1 MFPHLVELGGRDVN
15 GLSGRRPEWNEL
27 GLLLQL
33 SPATAPPLPRCVL
46 PPAAAR
52 AWEAITAA
60 GSPSPGWPVCP
71 PPLFVVNVCLII
83 DTKNTAMC
91 KK

>member
-33 SPATAPPLPRCVL
+33 SPATAVASL
-46 PPAAAR
+46 
-52 AWEAITAA
+52 
-60 GSPSPGWPVCP
+60 CP
-71 PPLFVVNVCLII
+71 PPSSGTCLGGDNCSWSSLSWTAGMSPSAVCS
-83 DTKNTAMC
+83 KCMFNNR
-91 KK
+91 